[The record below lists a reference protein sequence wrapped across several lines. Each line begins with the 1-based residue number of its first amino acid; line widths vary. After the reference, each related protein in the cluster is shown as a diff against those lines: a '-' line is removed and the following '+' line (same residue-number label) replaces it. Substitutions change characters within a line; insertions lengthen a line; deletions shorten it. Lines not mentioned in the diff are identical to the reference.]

1 MSDLKRHGKKWTT
14 VEMLKLHREYEL
26 LQLSVPEIAKLHKRS
41 LDSILYKLQAEG
53 LISSLDEVNCRS
65 FKNKKCDKGTTV
77 KGTTVK
83 GTTTDKYLE
92 NDTDTDADSSSDYS
106 DNDEDEDD
114 DYDEQDYEEEEM
126 ETQKKEHN
134 MNNLSDRVWSLET
147 NVQEIGSMVKQM
159 FDNMTTQKKSR
170 SSKNKSSM

>member
-1 MSDLKRHGKKWTT
+1 MSNVNRHGKKWTT

-26 LQLSVPEIAKLHKRS
+26 LQLPLPEIAKLHKRS
-41 LDSILYKLQAEG
+41 LDSILYKLHAEG
-53 LISSLDEVNCRS
+53 LISSLDEVKGES
-65 FKNKKCDKGTTV
+65 FKNKKCVKGTTV

-83 GTTTDKYLE
+83 GTSDKYLE
-92 NDTDTDADSSSDYS
+92 DDTDADSSSDYS

-126 ETQKKEHN
+126 DTQKKEYN

-147 NVQEIGSMVKQM
+147 NVQEISSMVKQM